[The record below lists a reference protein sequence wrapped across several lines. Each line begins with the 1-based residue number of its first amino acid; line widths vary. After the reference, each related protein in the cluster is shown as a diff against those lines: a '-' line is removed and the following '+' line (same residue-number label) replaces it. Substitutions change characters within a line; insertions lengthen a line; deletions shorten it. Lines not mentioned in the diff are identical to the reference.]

1 MAPSPKQAPRMG
13 DDVAGMCRT
22 VDRIDGISRKLDL
35 VIAAQTDVLRRID
48 ALEAKNSKTKR

>member
-1 MAPSPKQAPRMG
+1 MG

>member
-1 MAPSPKQAPRMG
+1 MSPPGPKSAPRMG
-13 DDVAGMCRT
+13 EDVAGRT
-22 VDRIDGISRKLDL
+22 VDRLDGLSRKLDL